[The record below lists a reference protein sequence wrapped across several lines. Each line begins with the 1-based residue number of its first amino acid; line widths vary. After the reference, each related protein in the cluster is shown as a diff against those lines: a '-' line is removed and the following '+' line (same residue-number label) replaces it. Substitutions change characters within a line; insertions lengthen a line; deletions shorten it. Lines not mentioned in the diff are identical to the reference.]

1 MQKFMWL
8 KILCAALASVVVL
21 PAALFFMMGVS
32 MSTGSGY
39 LTMMVPIGAAGLL
52 AFVLSLLFLPE
63 KRKTACAVF
72 LAAAAVFA
80 LVFGIFY
87 AAL

>member
-1 MQKFMWL
+1 MQKYMWL
-8 KILCAALASVVVL
+8 KIICAALASVIVL
-21 PAALFFMMGVS
+21 PAALFFMMGVA

-63 KRKTACAVF
+63 KRKTACVVF
-72 LAAAAVFA
+72 FAAAAVFA
-80 LVFGIFY
+80 LIFGIIY
-87 AAL
+87 TAL